1 MSKNNHGYH
10 ITDIPRGV
18 YGESSKIIEEVNE
31 FVDAENQGVTLM
43 VLQELSD
50 VIGAIDGYLKCHH
63 PSINLSDLVKMS
75 EVTNRAF
82 QSGQRQSKD

>member
-10 ITDIPRGV
+10 ITVIPRGV
-18 YGESSKIIEEVNE
+18 YGDSSKIVEELNE
-31 FVDAENQGVTLM
+31 FLDAEEQGVSLM
-43 VLQELSD
+43 ALQELSD
-50 VIGAIDGYLKCHH
+50 IIGAIDGYLKHHH

-75 EVTNRAF
+75 EVTTRAF